1 MTSAELVFELLGT
14 PRSRSIASSTSA
26 RLVEAVRRG
35 LPFARAERA
44 YRRLGFTLEEAASSL
59 GLPPRTL
66 HRRKAEGAR
75 LGRSE
80 SEKMLRL
87 ARVGAAAID
96 VLGDEELARRWLR
109 APLQALGGVTPASLL
124 DTDVGAEAVLDV
136 LTRIEHG
143 VHS

>member
-1 MTSAELVFELLGT
+1 MQAPELVQELLGS
-14 PRSRSIASSTSA
+14 PRSVKTPL
-26 RLVEAVRRG
+26 RLVSELREG

-44 YRRLGFTLEEAASSL
+44 YKRLGFTLEEAAASL

-66 HRRKAEGAR
+66 HRRKAEKQR
-75 LGRSE
+75 LDPSE

-96 VLGDEELARRWLR
+96 VFGDEELARRWLR
-109 APLQALGGVTPASLL
+109 EPIRALEGATPASLL
-124 DTDVGAEAVLDV
+124 DTDIGAEAVLDV

-143 VHS
+143 VYS